1 MLQEQGQPTVRSQLS
16 ISPVCNR
23 IATPLKDTSTCRTVM
38 DPFVKEGEP
47 VKQQPVEQQP
57 PCGKKTISN
66 IAQAQNAAPGGEV
79 SPTHGEAITEHLVS
93 VDHLRNSTN
102 MWGYPRFAPQTNCI
116 LSLEITGI
124 EDIPT
129 PTGLCR

>member
-1 MLQEQGQPTVRSQLS
+1 
-16 ISPVCNR
+16 
-23 IATPLKDTSTCRTVM
+23 M

-57 PCGKKTISN
+57 PGGKKSISN

-93 VDHLRNSTN
+93 MDHLEI
-102 MWGYPRFAPQTNCI
+102 PQLCGAT
-116 LSLEITGI
+116 LGLRHR
-124 EDIPT
+124 PT
-129 PTGLCR
+129 VSCHWK